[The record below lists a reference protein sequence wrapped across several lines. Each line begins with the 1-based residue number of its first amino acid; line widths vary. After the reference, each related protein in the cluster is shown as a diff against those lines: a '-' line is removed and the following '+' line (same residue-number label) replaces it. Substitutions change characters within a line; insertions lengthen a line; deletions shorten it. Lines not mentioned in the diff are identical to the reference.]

1 MKKSALLSLILFFL
15 SSSLLA
21 QPEKEFNKE
30 EARDMIA
37 LCNSFCFLELY
48 GTDTTIVPKGYVKTY
63 TSDVLGMDNI
73 YQIYKKD
80 KIAIINLRGSTSKKI
95 SWLENIYSAM
105 IPAKGVIKFQ
115 NKKFKYTFAK
125 NNNTAVHAG
134 YALGVAFLHEDLLL
148 HIKKLNKEGVFN
160 FLVTGHSQGGALANM
175 LLAYFE
181 NLPPSKLSSKNSF
194 KCYSYAAPMIGN
206 KAFTEEYNKSF
217 CQTNMS
223 FNIVNPADLVPTLPL
238 NYKESNSFS
247 QGLKSL
253 LLEDASIGEKFKD
266 CIFLLFDKNLG
277 SAVRKLSASVV
288 KQISK
293 EVGTVTMPPYVDDIN
308 YYKLGNRIEI
318 FKSEYPKI
326 LKDSTILQK
335 NSLLAVFPKPSNS
348 NSENK
353 ELYKKEPMV
362 YQHKTYNYYT
372 SFLLKFLPEE
382 YELLERKYLK
392 ENL

>member
-1 MKKSALLSLILFFL
+1 MKKSALLNLILFFL

-48 GTDTTIVPKGYVKTY
+48 GTDSTIIPKGYVKTY

-73 YQIYKKD
+73 YQIYQKD
-80 KIAIINLRGSTSKKI
+80 NIAIINLRGSTSKKI
-95 SWLENIYSAM
+95 SWMENIYSAM
-105 IPAKGVIKFQ
+105 IPAKGVIKIQ
-115 NKKFKYTFAK
+115 NEKFKYVFAK

-148 HIKKLNKEGVFN
+148 QIKKLNKKGVYS
-160 FLVTGHSQGGALANM
+160 FLLTGHSQGGALANM
-175 LLAYFE
+175 LLAYLE
-181 NLPPSKLSSKNSF
+181 NLPQNKLSSRNTF

-206 KAFTEEYNKSF
+206 KTFTDEYNERF
-217 CQTNMS
+217 CKTNMS

-253 LLEDASIGEKFKD
+253 LLEDASLGEKFKD
-266 CIFLLFDKNLG
+266 GIFLLFDKNLG
-277 SAVRKLSASVV
+277 SAVRKLSTSVV

-293 EVGTVTMPPYVDDIN
+293 EVGALTMPPYVDDIN
-308 YYKLGNRIEI
+308 YNKLGNRIEI
-318 FKSEYPKI
+318 FKSEYPRI
-326 LKDSTILQK
+326 LKDSTILQ
-335 NSLLAVFPKPSNS
+335 NASLLAIYPKASNGHFV
-348 NSENK
+348 NK

-372 SFLLKFLPEE
+372 SFLLKFLPAE
-382 YELLERKYLK
+382 YELLEKKYLK